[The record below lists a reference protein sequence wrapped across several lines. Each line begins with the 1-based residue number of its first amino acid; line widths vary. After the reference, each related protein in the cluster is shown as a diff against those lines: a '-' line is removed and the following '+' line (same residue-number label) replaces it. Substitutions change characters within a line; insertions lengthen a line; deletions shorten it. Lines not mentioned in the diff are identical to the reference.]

1 MENNLIIKGVECR
14 LNENGIVELN
24 LEHVARGLGFTQ
36 RQNKNGVV
44 YESIRWERIKS
55 HLQEFN
61 FPPQVGENKLPDFV
75 PENIFYKLCFKAE
88 NETAKKFQNLVTDE
102 VLPSIRKHGAYMT
115 NEAIEKTLLSPDFII
130 RLAQNLKDEQEK
142 RIALEQEIGKKE
154 EIIELQHETITE
166 LAPKASYTDQVLN
179 SKNAMTITQIA
190 KDYGLSAKAL
200 NKKLHDLG
208 IQYKVN
214 DQWVLYQ
221 KYQDK
226 DYTKSNT
233 YIETV
238 DGVTKTYIS
247 TTWTQKGRLF
257 IDSFLRAKTTV

>member
-14 LNENGIVELN
+14 LNENDIVELN

-36 RQNKNGVV
+36 IKNKVDYV
-44 YESIRWERIKS
+44 RWETVFEYLNELGFS
-55 HLQEFN
+55 Q
-61 FPPQVGENKLPDFV
+61 QVGKDSFI
-75 PENIFYKLCFKAE
+75 PENVFYKLCFKAK

-115 NEAIEKTLLSPDFII
+115 NETIEKTLLSPDFII

-154 EIIELQHETITE
+154 EIIELQYETITE

-190 KDYGLSAKAL
+190 KDSGLSAKAL

>member
-14 LNENGIVELN
+14 LNENDIVELN

-36 RQNKNGVV
+36 IKNKVDYV
-44 YESIRWERIKS
+44 RWETVFEYLNELGFS
-55 HLQEFN
+55 Q
-61 FPPQVGENKLPDFV
+61 QVGKDSFI
-75 PENIFYKLCFKAE
+75 PENVFYKLCFKAK

-115 NEAIEKTLLSPDFII
+115 NETIEKTLLSPDFII

>member
-14 LNENGIVELN
+14 LNENAIVELN

-36 RQNKNGVV
+36 IKNKVDYV
-44 YESIRWERIKS
+44 RWETVFEYLNELGFS
-55 HLQEFN
+55 Q
-61 FPPQVGENKLPDFV
+61 QVGKDSFI
-75 PENIFYKLCFKAE
+75 PENVFYKLCFKAK